1 MKIAGVIAEYN
12 PFHSGHEWHLAE
24 TRRRTGCDFV
34 VVCMAGSYVQRGE
47 AACLSKWA
55 RAEAALRCGAD
66 AVFELPAL
74 FAVRSADAFARGGVG
89 VLDGLGVDALSFGC
103 ETTRLQTIEALAELR
118 EQEPEALSDA
128 VRRGLAEGKSHAR
141 ARGEAVA
148 AMLGMEPEALNAPNL
163 VLAAEYVRQL
173 RRRSSAME
181 IAVVPRAGD
190 YHDADV
196 RAPFASATA
205 VRAALAEG
213 RKEEALAAVPEAAR
227 EILSRAGSMHAPD
240 DLLLW
245 RLRQTSEAELSAL
258 PGVAEG
264 LERRILR
271 CASGASTREELLD
284 ALKCKRYTRARLSRI
299 LACALL
305 GLTNA
310 LAERHPEPEYARLMG
325 MRRDAR
331 PLLSELKRR
340 AKLPILSDP
349 VRLQSDECFRL
360 ECRATDLRAL
370 QCDDPSER
378 RAGQELTRK
387 FVMVE

>member
-118 EQEPEALSDA
+118 EYEPEALSDA

-148 AMLGMEPEALNAPNL
+148 AMLGMKPEALNAPNL

-340 AKLPILSDP
+340 AKLPIVSDP